1 MLWCKNTNINCLMI
15 TLYHLKPRNKFL
27 YSHKAFRVL
36 KNFKHYKKILVPVYL
51 LAAVNI
57 IGIVGYQLISGYS
70 FIDAFY
76 MTVTTVTTVG
86 YGEIQPLD
94 TAGRIFTAILILISF
109 GTFAYAVS
117 TITKY
122 VIDGEFNNYFKNRRM
137 NDAISK
143 LNEHVIVCGF
153 GRNGKQSSQVLKKH
167 NKKYVVIENKTELKD
182 QLNHK
187 HGDLVIFG
195 DATQDDVLL
204 KAGIKNAKALI
215 TTLPNDADN
224 LFIVLSARHLNPTLT
239 IISRASDDN
248 SDVKLKI
255 AGANN
260 VIMPDRVGGAHMA
273 SLVMKPDVME
283 FIDYITGQGGD
294 SINLEEI
301 TFDNIPE
308 HLRNR
313 TLKDL
318 EIRNKSGANIIGFR
332 KGNGEYVVNPSA
344 DTQIIPDGKIFVL
357 GTQEQINKLKEIL
370 STATA

>member
-1 MLWCKNTNINCLMI
+1 LVELSSS
-15 TLYHLKPRNKFL
+15 NKFL
-27 YSHKAFRVL
+27 YSHKAFKVFKNL
-36 KNFKHYKKILVPVYL
+36 KYYKKILVSIYL
-51 LAAVNI
+51 LVAVNI
-57 IGIVGYQLISGYS
+57 VGVLGYQFISGYS
-70 FIDAFY
+70 FIDAFF

-86 YGEIQPLD
+86 YGEVQPLD
-94 TAGRIFTAILILISF
+94 TAGRIFTVFLIVISF

-117 TITKY
+117 IITKY

-143 LNEHVIVCGF
+143 LNGHVIVCGF
-153 GRNGKQSSQVLKKH
+153 GRNGKQSAQVLKKH

-195 DATQDDVLL
+195 DATQDEILL
-204 KAGIKNAKALI
+204 KAGIKNASALI

-224 LFIVLSARHLNPTLT
+224 LFIVLSARHLNATLT

-283 FIDYITGQGGD
+283 FIDCITGQGGD

-301 TFDNIPE
+301 TFDNIPV
-308 HLRNR
+308 HLRNK
-313 TLKDL
+313 TLNDL
-318 EIRNKSGANIIGFR
+318 EIRNKSGANIIGFK
-332 KGNGEYVVNPSA
+332 KGIGDYIVNPSA

-370 STATA
+370 STSTA